1 MVETEGAPPSAVS
14 SVRRRISVRPINV
27 CVEPNK
33 NANPAKFRRVAQFRR
48 EFSASA
54 VLSALFRASVLQRF
68 SASVLPR
75 FRASVLPRF
84 RASAP
89 PCLRASAPPR
99 RSTQRLSGTQ
109 RALSR
114 LCASAFQRFRAS
126 ALLCFRA
133 SALQRFN
140 ASTLQRFNAS
150 TQELEDANAEA
161 AIDLDELATSH
172 VGALDDQVYR
182 ASDRAV
188 AVEDLATS
196 EPIELRYGH
205 VD

>member
-1 MVETEGAPPSAVS
+1 MSALNRIKTPIPQNFVVLPNSGANSAPQRYSARSFAPPCFSVSALLCFRAS
-14 SVRRRISVRPINV
+14 ALLCFRASALPRLRASVPPRL
-27 CVEPNK
+27 
-33 NANPAKFRRVAQFRR
+33 R
-48 EFSASA
+48 EGLLSASA

-68 SASVLPR
+68 SAS
-75 FRASVLPRF
+75 ALPRF
-84 RASAP
+84 RASALP
-89 PCLRASAPPR
+89 
-99 RSTQRLSGTQ
+99 
-109 RALSR
+109 
-114 LCASAFQRFRAS
+114 RFRAS
-126 ALLCFRA
+126 T
-133 SALQRFN
+133 LQRFN